1 VDARDVMTRPAES
14 PDAVLRYG
22 SHRDA
27 LIDVFLP
34 PGPARPAQPGSLLVL
49 LHGGFWRQ
57 EYDRVHVRPLAEALR
72 RCGFVVAVPEYRR
85 TGGEG
90 GWPETAVDVEMALA
104 ALPGLVSEAA
114 TGYVEPATRIVLVGH
129 SAGGHLAL
137 WAGLRAG
144 PSRIASILALAPVT
158 DLRYAAEVRMDDG
171 AVQNLLGGDPGD
183 VPDRYA
189 EADPVALLGTGVDV
203 TIVHGDADEQVAVEM
218 NRRLTAAYQGTGLR
232 FTELAGV
239 DHFALIDP
247 LSPVFE
253 TVLLPALRRAG
264 SSAS

>member
-1 VDARDVMTRPAES
+1 MTRPAES

-34 PGPARPAQPGSLLVL
+34 PGPARPADPGPLLVL
-49 LHGGFWRQ
+49 VHGGFWRE
-57 EYDRVHVRPLAEALR
+57 EYDRVHVRPLADALR
-72 RCGFVVAVPEYRR
+72 RRGFVVAVPEYRR

-90 GWPETAVDVEMALA
+90 GWPETAVDVEVALA
-104 ALPGLVSEAA
+104 AVPGLVSEAA
-114 TGYVEPATRIVLVGH
+114 TGYLEPGRRTVLVGH

-144 PSRIASILALAPVT
+144 PSRIASIVALAPVA
-158 DLRYAAEVRMDDG
+158 DLRYAAEVGMGDG
-171 AVQNLLGGDPGD
+171 AVQELLGGDPGD
-183 VPDRYA
+183 VPDRYT
-189 EADPVALLGTGVDV
+189 EADVVSLLGTGVEV

-218 NRRLTAAYQGTGLR
+218 NRRLAAAYRGTGLR

-253 TVLLPALRRAG
+253 AVLLPAVTGGGG
-264 SSAS
+264 SLP

>member
-1 VDARDVMTRPAES
+1 VDPRDVLTRPAEP

-34 PGPARPAQPGSLLVL
+34 PGLARPEDPGQLLVL
-49 LHGGFWRQ
+49 VHGGFWRQ
-57 EYDRVHVRPLAEALR
+57 EYDRVQVRPLADALR
-72 RCGFVVAVPEYRR
+72 RRGFVVAVPEYRR

-90 GWPETAVDVEMALA
+90 GWPETALDVEA
-104 ALPGLVSEAA
+104 AVAAIPGLVSEVA
-114 TGYVEPATRIVLVGH
+114 TGYVDPATRIVLVGH

-144 PSRIASILALAPVT
+144 PSRIASIVALAPVA
-158 DLRYAAEVRMDDG
+158 DLRYAAEVAMGDG
-171 AVQNLLGGDPGD
+171 AVQELLGGDPGE
-183 VPDRYA
+183 VPGRYA
-189 EADPVALLGTGVDV
+189 EADALPLLGTGVDV
-203 TIVHGDADEQVAVEM
+203 TIIHGDADEQVAVDM
-218 NRRLTAAYQGTGLR
+218 NRRLADAVRGTGLR

-253 TVLLPALRRAG
+253 MVLLPAVQKAAARG
-264 SSAS
+264 S